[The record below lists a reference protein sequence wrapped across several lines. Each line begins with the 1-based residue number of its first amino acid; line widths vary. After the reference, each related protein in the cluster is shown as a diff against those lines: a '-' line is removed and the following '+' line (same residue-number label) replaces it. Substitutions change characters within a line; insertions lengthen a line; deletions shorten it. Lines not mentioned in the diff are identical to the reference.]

1 MSCMDYLQIRV
12 CVCGPNSYG
21 EWPFLLQVSWFPI
34 QVHWHHRH
42 RAWPAQDLPLQ
53 GLGGDPKRSHTPWIG
68 WAAGPTAVG
77 AARAR
82 GELLSAWSSTSS
94 APPPPAGCFEGKGRC
109 FLQSLPAIPCLG
121 GGWGSEEKPDGWLCF
136 PGHPLA
142 AQNPVMQFPGR
153 LSDE

>member
-1 MSCMDYLQIRV
+1 MGLILT
-12 CVCGPNSYG
+12 GNSHFCCRLAGSSYRCTG
-21 EWPFLLQVSWFPI
+21 IAGTEL
-34 QVHWHHRH
+34 
-42 RAWPAQDLPLQ
+42 WPAQDLPLQ
-53 GLGGDPKRSHTPWIG
+53 GLGGDPKWSRTPWIG

-82 GELLSAWSSTSS
+82 GEPLSAWSSTSS
-94 APPPPAGCFEGKGRC
+94 APPPPAGCFQGKGRC
-109 FLQSLPAIPCLG
+109 FLQSLPAIPCLR